1 MSNTISINLPPSLES
16 KLDFIINK
24 ITDLEKQISI
34 SQTKEENKLLTRFEA
49 AEMLQVNLSTLYK
62 WVKAGKISQKKLG
75 KKVYFTKE
83 SIENALINID
93 LSDNNQFKTRAL
105 H

>member
-1 MSNTISINLPPSLES
+1 MSNTITISFPPALES

-24 ITDLEKQISI
+24 ISDLEKQMTLPQI
-34 SQTKEENKLLTRFEA
+34 KEDNKLLTRLEA

-62 WVKAGKISQKKLG
+62 WVKSGKIAQKKLG
-75 KKVYFTKE
+75 KKVYFTRE